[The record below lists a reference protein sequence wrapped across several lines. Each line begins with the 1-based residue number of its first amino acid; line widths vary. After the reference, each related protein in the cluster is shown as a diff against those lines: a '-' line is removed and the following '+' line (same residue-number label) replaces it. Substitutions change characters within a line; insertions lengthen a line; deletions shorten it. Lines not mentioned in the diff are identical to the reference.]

1 MASLAV
7 ILLVGVPCSILPS
20 RGIGMSHQLR
30 HFDSSRFV
38 LPVVGMLAIF
48 ASAAVA
54 QSTEPESEPPLD
66 VDALAVLTDR
76 PVLDVTL
83 GIWFPRLEGT
93 INIGPN
99 GTDLDAGDDL
109 SLDDSQAIFNGEARV
124 QSGRWEFLLGGYV
137 VNATGNATLTG
148 PTRIGGL
155 FAPAGTAVDSS
166 VDVWSITG
174 EIAYSIFTP
183 FRDRRFAWS
192 DPVDRSKGNRTS
204 DGRPIIDLRFEVLFG
219 TRFINLEQ
227 EYDLAGI
234 GTVGTNNTWVSPYL
248 GVGIELDWNTRETL
262 GFLDRIAFDVTAGWG
277 PAFAGG
283 NSSLTIRVDGAFYV
297 TRDLALTL
305 GYRLNDF
312 DLARDETAY
321 NGGLQG
327 LFAGVRYTW

>member
-1 MASLAV
+1 
-7 ILLVGVPCSILPS
+7 
-20 RGIGMSHQLR
+20 MSTHLR

-38 LPVVGMLAIF
+38 LRLVGSLAILT
-48 ASAAVA
+48 STAVA
-54 QSTEPESEPPLD
+54 QSTESGSEPPLD
-66 VDALAVLTDR
+66 VDALSVLAGR

-83 GIWFPRLEGT
+83 GVWFPRLEGT
-93 INIGPN
+93 INIGPD
-99 GTDLDAGDDL
+99 GTELDAGNDL

-124 QSGRWEFLLGGYV
+124 EYGRWEFLLGGYV
-137 VNATGNATLTG
+137 INSNGNATLNG
-148 PTRIGGL
+148 PARLGGL

-166 VDVWSITG
+166 VNVWSITS
-174 EIAYSIFTP
+174 EVAYSIFTP
-183 FRDRRFAWS
+183 FRNRRFAWS

-204 DGRPIIDLRFEVLFG
+204 DGRRIIDLRFEALFG

-227 EYDLAGI
+227 EYDLVGI

-248 GVGIELDWNTRETL
+248 GVGIEVDWNARATI
-262 GFLDRIAFDVTAGWG
+262 GFLDRISFDVTAGWG
-277 PAFAGG
+277 PAFGGG

-312 DLARDETAY
+312 NLSRDEAAFD
-321 NGGLQG
+321 GGLQG